1 MCYLVWVYQVI
12 ILMLEIEVYQM
23 KIICQ
28 FVMLYFRQI
37 VYMMYICY
45 IKSKVKKKFKFLM
58 IFFLD
63 ERLKNCLVKFRCY
76 FFDEYNFLYYLKLE
90 VIIFFIWYSD

>member
-1 MCYLVWVYQVI
+1 
-12 ILMLEIEVYQM
+12 
-23 KIICQ
+23 
-28 FVMLYFRQI
+28 
-37 VYMMYICY
+37 
-45 IKSKVKKKFKFLM
+45 M

-90 VIIFFIWYSD
+90 VIIFFIVIEFIFKVKFNFFICWVKNNII

>member
-1 MCYLVWVYQVI
+1 
-12 ILMLEIEVYQM
+12 
-23 KIICQ
+23 
-28 FVMLYFRQI
+28 
-37 VYMMYICY
+37 MMYICY

-90 VIIFFIWYSD
+90 VIIFFIVIEFIFKVKFNFFICWVKNNII